1 MTIPRYKLRG
11 SHQSIPVALSRS
23 HCSRSLSQAKQ
34 GKSANGVVGG
44 CFDGWEQGIAF
55 VHGAVL
61 RPQLYLVERSSLT
74 ASSLWGF
81 SANPCTSR
89 SGSLYPANGRREDC
103 ILGARIITPSGS
115 AWDWGAARAQGRR
128 RGRRESIVGRQ
139 CEKSFMDD
147 QSLMSLVD
155 DAGLRTRVRHKAC
168 RSHGVSHPPS
178 SPQHKKPEVQQ
189 DDDAEW
195 TRVERRKARQARK
208 REAKRDVRPL
218 HVP

>member
-1 MTIPRYKLRG
+1 MTILRYKLRG

-89 SGSLYPANGRREDC
+89 SGSLCPANGRIEDY
-103 ILGARIITPSGS
+103 ILDARIITPSGS

-128 RGRRESIVGRQ
+128 KRGGRMQ
-139 CEKSFMDD
+139 CKKSFMDD
-147 QSLMSLVD
+147 QSTMSLVD
-155 DAGLRTRVRHKAC
+155 DAGLRTRVRHKTC
-168 RSHGVSHPPS
+168 RSHGVSS
-178 SPQHKKPEVQQ
+178 SSPGQCLNLRTPPQHKKPEV
-189 DDDAEW
+189 
-195 TRVERRKARQARK
+195 
-208 REAKRDVRPL
+208 
-218 HVP
+218 